1 MLNGQVGVVY
11 LIVELINHIFQKTIV
26 NLIIFM
32 FNIIVKNKCFF
43 KPYNSCATNIKL
55 ELDFCNYATKYEI

>member
-26 NLIIFM
+26 NLTICM
-32 FNIIVKNKCFF
+32 VNIIVKNKCFF

-55 ELDFCNYATKYEI
+55 ELDFYNYATKYEI